1 MKQLEKEVLNF
12 DVLIVTPQYVP
23 KLAKFARLLGPR
35 GLMPN
40 PKAGTVTTNLAK
52 AIKDAKAGKVE
63 YRIDKQS
70 IIHLGIGKVSFGKD
84 KLNQNVQTFLSSLNS
99 HKPASLKGVFIK
111 SITITTTQGPAIK
124 VESTNI

>member
-1 MKQLEKEVLNF
+1 M
-12 DVLIVTPQYVP
+12 
-23 KLAKFARLLGPR
+23 LGPR

-40 PKAGTVTTNLAK
+40 PKAGTVTTNLTK

-84 KLNQNVQTFLSSLNS
+84 KLNQNVQTF
-99 HKPASLKGVFIK
+99 
-111 SITITTTQGPAIK
+111 
-124 VESTNI
+124 

>member
-1 MKQLEKEVLNF
+1 
-12 DVLIVTPQYVP
+12 
-23 KLAKFARLLGPR
+23 
-35 GLMPN
+35 MPN
-40 PKAGTVTTNLAK
+40 PKAGTVTTNLTK